1 MKVINECHYCH
12 SSEVGQM
19 SIIHVDK
26 KIMVN
31 GRCANCLKSWTE
43 TWTLTKIQKNNL
55 GNKMREEQEKDKD
68 RVLTAT

>member
-1 MKVINECHYCH
+1 
-12 SSEVGQM
+12 M